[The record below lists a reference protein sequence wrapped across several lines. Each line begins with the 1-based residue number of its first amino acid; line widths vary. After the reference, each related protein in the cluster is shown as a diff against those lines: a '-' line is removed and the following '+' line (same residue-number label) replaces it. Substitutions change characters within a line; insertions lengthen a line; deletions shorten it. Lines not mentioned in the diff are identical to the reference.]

1 MNELSPKPGNP
12 ANLSDRPLPSAAASA
27 QRRVSAS
34 RIRLALFAIVLLAL
48 TALAVHWGRA
58 ALLFVHETDARIK
71 ADLIAVASEV
81 DGRVT
86 ERPVTDGDRVTKGQ
100 VLVRFDA
107 REAALRLEETD
118 AQQSML
124 LAEIGRLDAEIV
136 MIRERT
142 QSRVARAES
151 QLTEMTAGHDLYE
164 HEMAFAKA
172 DYERARALSATG
184 AIAASRLDRT
194 HTDYL
199 KARQELSRAQAE
211 IAMAR
216 AGIDEAN
223 ADLAEVSVKQA
234 ERTRLEAELS
244 EVAAR
249 RERLRIDLEHRTI
262 VSPID
267 GVVGRTFVSAGER
280 VDQGQRLMSLHN
292 PSAIWVEANV
302 RETDVGRLAVGQP
315 VAIRVDAYPGETFE
329 GRVERIGH
337 AANSQYALLPR
348 LNESGT
354 FTKVTQRIEVR
365 VAVDQRDGRLRPGMM
380 VEVSI
385 DAPRPG
391 FWPF

>member
-1 MNELSPKPGNP
+1 MNELSPKPANP
-12 ANLSDRPLPSAAASA
+12 ASLSDRIVPSAATP
-27 QRRVSAS
+27 RRLRVSA
-34 RIRLALFAIVLLAL
+34 RWIRLTLFLVVLLGLLAL
-48 TALAVHWGRA
+48 AAHWGRA
-58 ALLFVHETDARIK
+58 AVLFVHETDARIK

-81 DGRVT
+81 DGRAT
-86 ERPVTDGDRVTKGQ
+86 DRPVTDGQAVTKGQ
-100 VLVRFDA
+100 VLVRFDD
-107 REAALRLEETD
+107 REALLRLEETD
-118 AQQSML
+118 AQQATL
-124 LAEIGRLDAEIV
+124 LAEISRLEAEIV

-142 QSRVARAES
+142 ESRVARAKS
-151 QLTEMTAGHDLYE
+151 QLTEMTAGHELYE
-164 HEMAFAKA
+164 HELSFAKA
-172 DYERARALSATG
+172 DYERARALSTTG
-184 AIAASRLDRT
+184 AISSSRLERS

-211 IAMAR
+211 IAMAQ

-223 ADLAEVSVKQA
+223 ADLAEVSVKRA
-234 ERTRLEAELS
+234 ERTRLEAELA
-244 EVAAR
+244 EIAAR

-280 VDQGQRLMSLHN
+280 VEKGQRLMSLHN
-292 PSAIWVEANV
+292 PAEIWVEANI
-302 RETDVGRLAVGQP
+302 RETEVGR
-315 VAIRVDAYPGETFE
+315 VAIGQTVSIHVDAYPGETFE
-329 GRVERIGH
+329 GRVERVGH

-365 VAVDQRDGRLRPGMM
+365 VAVEQRDGRLRPGMM

-385 DAPRPG
+385 NAPRAG